1 LAKAKLFDALRWLID
16 LELLKDLIGLN
27 DRFCHSI
34 AYDESVCKGLETAL
48 PCTCLPGKKK
58 QKQMHVPCCITAC
71 KDENKRSKTD
81 LRKTKAVGSGYFYI

>member
-1 LAKAKLFDALRWLID
+1 LAKAKLFDALCWLID

-48 PCTCLPGKKK
+48 PCMCLPEKK
-58 QKQMHVPCCITAC
+58 QKTKTNAC
-71 KDENKRSKTD
+71 
-81 LRKTKAVGSGYFYI
+81 AVLHHRMASSRQ

>member
-48 PCTCLPGKKK
+48 PCMCLPGK
-58 QKQMHVPCCITAC
+58 T
-71 KDENKRSKTD
+71 
-81 LRKTKAVGSGYFYI
+81 KTKTNACAELHHRMASSRQ